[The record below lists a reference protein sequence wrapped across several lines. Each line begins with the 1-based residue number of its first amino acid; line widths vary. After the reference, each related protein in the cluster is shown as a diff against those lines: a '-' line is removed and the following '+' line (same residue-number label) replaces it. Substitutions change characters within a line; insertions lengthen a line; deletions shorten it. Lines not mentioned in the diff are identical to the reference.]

1 MSKKIFLDANI
12 LVDFIDDQR
21 ENHREAKT
29 IIINGLQSGDELF
42 TSCDIVT
49 TLYYLSAKS
58 DKNRALNE
66 IVKINSFCTVIEFSN
81 HEVAQTCNLMLEDQT
96 FKDLEDTIQYVL
108 AQKYGCNVIISNDK
122 NFYSPDIAL
131 FSSKSFLES
140 LCIN

>member
-140 LCIN
+140 L

>member
-12 LVDFIDDQR
+12 LVDFIDEGR
-21 ENHREAKT
+21 EQHTYARK
-29 IIINGLQSGDELF
+29 IIIDSLHLGDELF

-66 IVKINSFCTVIEFSN
+66 IVKINSFCRVVEFSN
-81 HEVAQTCNLMLEDQT
+81 TEVEQTCKQMSEDAK

-108 AQKYGCNVIISNDK
+108 AKKYGCDVIITNDK
-122 NFYSPDIAL
+122 NFYSPDITL
-131 FSSKSFLES
+131 LSSKAFLEA
-140 LCIN
+140 L

>member
-21 ENHREAKT
+21 EHHLLAKS
-29 IIINGLQSGDELF
+29 IILNGLHAGDEIF

-49 TLYYLSAKS
+49 TLYYLSAKT

-66 IVKINSFCTVIEFSN
+66 IVKINSFCKVIEFTN
-81 HEVAQTCNLMLEDQT
+81 NEVSQTCTLMLEDQK

-108 AQKYGCNVIISNDK
+108 AKKYGCDVIITNDK
-122 NFYSPDIAL
+122 NFHSPDVAL
-131 FSSKSFLES
+131 CTSKAFLEA
-140 LCIN
+140 L

>member
-21 ENHREAKT
+21 EHHLLAKS
-29 IIINGLQSGDELF
+29 IILNGLHAGDEIF

-49 TLYYLSAKS
+49 TLYYVSAKT

-66 IVKINSFCTVIEFSN
+66 IVKINSFCKVIEFTN
-81 HEVAQTCNLMLEDQT
+81 YEVSQTCTLMLEDQK

-108 AQKYGCNVIISNDK
+108 AKKYGCDVIITNDK
-122 NFYSPDIAL
+122 NFHSPDVTL
-131 FSSKSFLES
+131 CTSKAFLEA
-140 LCIN
+140 L

>member
-21 ENHREAKT
+21 EHHLLAKS
-29 IIINGLQSGDELF
+29 IILNGLHAGDELF

-66 IVKINSFCTVIEFSN
+66 IVKINSFCRVVEFSN
-81 HEVAQTCNLMLEDQT
+81 TEVEQTCKLMSEDAM
-96 FKDLEDTIQYVL
+96 FKDLEDTINTYL
-108 AQKYGCNVIISNDK
+108 LK
-122 NFYSPDIAL
+122 NTAAML
-131 FSSKSFLES
+131 L
-140 LCIN
+140 